1 MLARRA
7 SRLRRKYTRARLA
20 RELHDLLTE
29 LEAQAARESDLA
41 AGRKTSVPVSG
52 HGQPMSGRA
61 RRKRGSNFDALDLG
75 SWLRNGAQGERKR
88 WEPVIESGYASCV
101 RYGFPI
107 VPSSGAPTGGR

>member
-41 AGRKTSVPVSG
+41 A
-52 HGQPMSGRA
+52 
-61 RRKRGSNFDALDLG
+61 RRKPAC
-75 SWLRNGAQGERKR
+75 
-88 WEPVIESGYASCV
+88 P
-101 RYGFPI
+101 
-107 VPSSGAPTGGR
+107 